1 MAKLG
6 LYDLSLRHV
15 SMSATPWESPLFRYV
30 FPLDIYLHYLPTCKM
45 HLVSRKSVFIL
56 SDRLRAMLVFQPV
69 HSSVRSLAMSVDNF
83 EKQGES
89 ILVQSSRKNRASMM
103 DKVCNSL
110 NQISL
115 AIQALPLLHLAGY
128 TSPRDEL
135 VIGHSAVALPVLLS
149 EVYIAICASTFLPS
163 NNSVSQTMRWN
174 KVKDASTSEIQGM
187 YRSRGDDEVVDGN
200 ENWRTVEKGNGV
212 DSVSNQGD
220 VDWKQGKMK
229 LWDEEDEEKESRG
242 HIISN
247 EVILTKPKL
256 IKIGFISGKN
266 SLQ

>member
-149 EVYIAICASTFLPS
+149 EVYTAICASTFLPS
-163 NNSVSQTMRWN
+163 TNSVSQTMRWN
-174 KVKDASTSEIQGM
+174 KFKDGSSSEIQGIH
-187 YRSRGDDEVVDGN
+187 RSRDGDEVVDRN
-200 ENWRTVEKGNGV
+200 ENWRTLEKGDGV
-212 DSVSNQGD
+212 DSVPNQGD
-220 VDWKQGKMK
+220 VGWKQGKMK
-229 LWDEEDEEKESRG
+229 LWDEEDEEKESHG